1 MVGELKITGGVL
13 NFFNNISDDILIELT
28 QNDWDSLE
36 LLCSALTIDLQL
48 LKENSHEDSSN
59 RRILH

>member
-1 MVGELKITGGVL
+1 MELSITTGGVL
-13 NFFNNISDDILIELT
+13 SFFNNISDEVLIELA
-28 QNDWDSLE
+28 QNNWYSLE

-48 LKENSHEDSSN
+48 LKEGSYEDSSN